1 MLLFKDM
8 CWINLIVSEVVVALF
23 LVCKFKDV
31 AEEISKAIEN
41 YGEAPGDS
49 PFMKITLFAY
59 FFSALIVIAS
69 AAAYIATSIP
79 VSGACVMYNHV
90 CCHAMS

>member
-8 CWINLIVSEVVVALF
+8 CWINLIASEVVVALF

-31 AEEISKAIEN
+31 AEEISNAIEN
-41 YGEAPGDS
+41 SGEVPSDS
-49 PFMKITLFAY
+49 PFMKITIFV
-59 FFSALIVIAS
+59 ALIVIAS